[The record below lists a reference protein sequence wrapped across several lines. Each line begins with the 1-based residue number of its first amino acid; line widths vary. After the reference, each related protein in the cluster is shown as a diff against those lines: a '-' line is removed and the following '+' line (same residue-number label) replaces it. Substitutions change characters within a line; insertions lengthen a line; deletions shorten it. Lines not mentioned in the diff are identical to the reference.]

1 MGNAVE
7 RCWAPI
13 SPGPQR
19 REPSLNPSVQPLTHA
34 RDGDLGYA
42 FSTGHP
48 PSFPTHQ
55 SGGCLLCGHSALVLA
70 HTAEWI
76 VPGSGFC
83 YSPCL
88 LPGSYL
94 LHYAGQLTVLRENQE
109 LHISSIFGSPTQ
121 VFYIGSEGEVMVPG
135 RCEEDG
141 ERLQQVLWMKNAL
154 KLEKM
159 VRKGIW
165 VKNKCRQEEQESG
178 KRDAERSV
186 GIWGAARITPS
197 FPTMLWGHERQSQ
210 ELR

>member
-13 SPGPQR
+13 SPGPQS

-76 VPGSGFC
+76 VPALAFVIAHVC
-83 YSPCL
+83 FQALTYS
-88 LPGSYL
+88 
-94 LHYAGQLTVLRENQE
+94 
-109 LHISSIFGSPTQ
+109 
-121 VFYIGSEGEVMVPG
+121 
-135 RCEEDG
+135 
-141 ERLQQVLWMKNAL
+141 
-154 KLEKM
+154 
-159 VRKGIW
+159 
-165 VKNKCRQEEQESG
+165 
-178 KRDAERSV
+178 
-186 GIWGAARITPS
+186 
-197 FPTMLWGHERQSQ
+197 TMLVSSLSSEKIKSSTSHPFLGPLHRFST
-210 ELR
+210 